1 MGAGPCAD
9 LLLYRPC
16 KAASCLAGHF
26 LWCGERTRQLDAAH
40 VEFMRGI
47 GNPIGVKVSDKMDPN
62 DLVTMIHAFNPE
74 NTPGRLAVIVRMGQ
88 EKLRAKLPALVSAVE
103 RAGQT
108 VTWICDPMHG
118 NTESC
123 GTYKTRRWVHHP
135 LSSDAATLQQSHMMV
150 THRAMVLH
158 NGTSNTLVLMLIDC
172 NIGEFAVPLFK
183 TMALW
188 LCSKLPLLHAA
199 FVVCRPRMAFV
210 ICSNLLSTVT
220 TSCDVFELCT
230 AGAQPLYTVHCPFVP
245 KGQQAKV
252 YHEYKHKKQV
262 PL

>member
-1 MGAGPCAD
+1 MLNTADSMLTRVLSTLLVTSKIQCMYPMHSDSHHVTVPYKAAAHSKVCFIQGIPHIWIKGAGPHAD
-9 LLLYRPC
+9 LLLYSHC

-135 LSSDAATLQQSHMMV
+135 LFSDAARSCAGDRQCH
-150 THRAMVLH
+150 
-158 NGTSNTLVLMLIDC
+158 GLV
-172 NIGEFAVPLFK
+172 NQ
-183 TMALW
+183 
-188 LCSKLPLLHAA
+188 H
-199 FVVCRPRMAFV
+199 
-210 ICSNLLSTVT
+210 
-220 TSCDVFELCT
+220 
-230 AGAQPLYTVHCPFVP
+230 QH
-245 KGQQAKV
+245 
-252 YHEYKHKKQV
+252 
-262 PL
+262 